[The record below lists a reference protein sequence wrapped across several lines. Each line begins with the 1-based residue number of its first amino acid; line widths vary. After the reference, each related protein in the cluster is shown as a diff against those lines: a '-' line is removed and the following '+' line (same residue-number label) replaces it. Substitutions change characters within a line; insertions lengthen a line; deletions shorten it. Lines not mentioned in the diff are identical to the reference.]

1 MENHHKEKDSVIVS
15 VDAALYGKETVL
27 AAAYAMLGKAH
38 IIIGK
43 DKQTS
48 EFLVKLTPLE
58 GKSKGSVLDELARD
72 FNDQLVNYAMFYQ
85 ESAKNDELRKVL
97 IATALYGVQK
107 NETRV

>member
-1 MENHHKEKDSVIVS
+1 MENYTVEKESVIVNVDSS
-15 VDAALYGKETVL
+15 VYGKETAL

-38 IIIGK
+38 TIVGK
-43 DKQTS
+43 AEGKNNA
-48 EFLVKLTPLE
+48 FWVKLTPLE
-58 GKSKGSVLDELARD
+58 GKATPKVLEELAKE

-107 NETRV
+107 DGK